1 MLAESKRREHGERAF
16 SNPNEAS
23 QTTVIQNQKSGSREP
38 Q

>member
-16 SNPNEAS
+16 SDPNKVL